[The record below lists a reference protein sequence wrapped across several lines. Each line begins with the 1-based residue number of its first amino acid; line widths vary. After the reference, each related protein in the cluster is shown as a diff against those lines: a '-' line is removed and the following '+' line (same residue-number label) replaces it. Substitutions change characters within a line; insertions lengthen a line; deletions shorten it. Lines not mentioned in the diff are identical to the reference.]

1 MPWPNQ
7 KSSSVDVGT
16 TKVCAVVG
24 EVNKNGVDL
33 SGHGL
38 APCQGLQKGIVV
50 DIDATVLAIE
60 EAIETAQ
67 QATGFQIRAVAVGIT
82 GQHIQS
88 FNSRGSVEIER
99 FRDITAEDVEQAKE
113 AAQRVDIPAGHEII
127 HSIPRAFRIDG
138 HEGVRRPI
146 GMTGTRLDVEMHIVT
161 AETSFLQNL
170 IKCIHQADLSIIP
183 GGIILE
189 PLATAEAVLS
199 AEERELGVALVD
211 IGGGTSD
218 VALFRAGGVFH
229 TSVIPV
235 GGNHVTNDLAVGLRV
250 ARNEAE
256 RIKLQHGTA
265 LDEGIEELEAVT
277 VTPLGHTADDTVRI
291 PKRIIP
297 EIVHPRMEE
306 LFELVADEI
315 ARAEATHQLPAG
327 LVISG
332 GGSQLPGTL
341 EVASR
346 VLGMPVRLGAP
357 LDPAAATSALRGPSF
372 ATGVGLVTYAARY
385 ARDTRQR
392 EGQLLEGLFAGLGR
406 WLRGL
411 LSR

>member
-1 MPWPNQ
+1 MA
-7 KSSSVDVGT
+7 KSEIIVGLDVGT

-24 EVNKNGVDL
+24 EVTKNGVEL
-33 SGHGL
+33 SGHGIS
-38 APCQGLQKGIVV
+38 PCQGLQKGIVV

-60 EAIETAQ
+60 EAIEMAQ
-67 QATGFQIRAVAVGIT
+67 QATGFQIRSVAVGIT

-88 FNSRGSVEIER
+88 FNSRGSIEIER

-113 AAQRVDIPAGHEII
+113 AAQRIDIPAGREII

-146 GMTGTRLDVEMHIVT
+146 GMTGTHLEVEMHIVT

-170 IKCIHQADLSIIP
+170 IKCVHQADLSIIP

-218 VALFRAGGVFH
+218 VALFRGGGVFH

-256 RIKLQHGTA
+256 RIKLEHGTA
-265 LDEGIEELEAVT
+265 LDEGIEELEAIT
-277 VTPLGHTADDTVRI
+277 VTPLGQPADETVRI
-291 PKRIIP
+291 PKR
-297 EIVHPRMEE
+297 
-306 LFELVADEI
+306 
-315 ARAEATHQLPAG
+315 
-327 LVISG
+327 
-332 GGSQLPGTL
+332 
-341 EVASR
+341 
-346 VLGMPVRLGAP
+346 
-357 LDPAAATSALRGPSF
+357 
-372 ATGVGLVTYAARY
+372 
-385 ARDTRQR
+385 
-392 EGQLLEGLFAGLGR
+392 
-406 WLRGL
+406 
-411 LSR
+411 